1 MVIEKATLKN
11 LYCIR
16 LNSGDDVLLS
26 IRQAAEK
33 LGIKNAIIIAG
44 TGSTVNYHYHIVTSV
59 TFPPENISVLGEGS
73 SDVCNVN
80 GLIINGRVHA
90 HITHSNKEGTY
101 GGHLE
106 DGVKVNTFMAIT
118 LAEIDLD
125 LDKWDSLERFE
136 ENRKSNR
143 G

>member
-1 MVIEKATLKN
+1 MLVEKAALKN
-11 LYCIR
+11 LHCIR
-16 LNSGDDVLLS
+16 LNSGDDVLES
-26 IRQAAEK
+26 IRNAAAK
-33 LGIKNAIIIAG
+33 QGVKNAIILAG

-59 TFPPENISVLGEGS
+59 TFPPENVSVKGEGS

-90 HITHSNKEGTY
+90 HITHSNTEGTH

-106 DGVKVNTFMAIT
+106 EGVKVNTFMAIT
-118 LAEIDLD
+118 FAEIDLD

-136 ENRKSNR
+136 ENRKISR